1 MFISCRDWNSS
12 EVRCCGDLTLYKD
25 LDDTKELYIIVAK
38 DSKYELR
45 Y

>member
-1 MFISCRDWNSS
+1 MFIGIAVKLD
-12 EVRCCGDLTLYKD
+12 VGDLTLYKD
-25 LDDTKELYIIVAK
+25 LDNTKILYILLAK